1 LTQIGRFKDEAN
13 YRWTADQQA
22 DVQHVVDN
30 FTYDYDDF
38 KGDMFVRFVRD
49 LGSLGGRPI
58 WGQRRAG
65 RLLMVKKHIDNDAT
79 KNINRRRYTIAH
91 ESGHQLDAD
100 RLGSNEKQQLMALMK
115 PDGRYDNW
123 REGAYEWMA
132 SEVFA
137 HEFAHLYMGGGGSW
151 GNILTGSNEFY
162 RRSFNDSAAAKA
174 LIDTFTDSDGDD
186 HDDDDDGSLPVTV
199 WLPAKDLSRRKK
211 PDGTSKQGSGRD
223 EHLPMGRIP
232 YGPAGGVV
240 NWIYDAL
247 LKFDAD
253 FPDDIET
260 INTANLE
267 LTVIGAPGGTTHLIG
282 SGDKSVLRAQRV
294 LQDWAEGNNEEGE
307 WDSSDWV
314 NPSVSSNVAALG
326 AVGSKVTGTRMA
338 FDVMAHVRQWAPSR
352 VAVAGL
358 GEGKGNPNHGQL
370 LTMARTD
377 KIDGATEF
385 GSGENGTTAYQP
397 RLRIEYTPKSSNP
410 VGEAIGPAGEINTNI
425 FHFEGE
431 YNLPIGEDVLGK
443 VEIQVK
449 RAGGSNVWTPA
460 ERLATANE
468 ESLGIFSTASSAQGA
483 PAWVV
488 GVGYEWRF
496 RVRSKRSGKQSEWTD
511 WLAFSITNT
520 APTVS
525 ATSLGSKQTLDGVYF
540 GGPFTGPATPAI
552 ADSMS
557 TPAGFAR
564 MSMWMAYWKG
574 LGIPAF
580 TSAVNLMVEMNM
592 RGAILMGLDWNSP
605 YYELPADVED
615 KLDILIA
622 NGITPYLGVWL
633 KQLDSAEL
641 TLALGAWADGNGKW
655 GGVVVDIE
663 EAWKTYQSDHPV
675 TAEANLVAFETG
687 MRAVMSGKP
696 LAYSSYG
703 TVNFHTDMNYPLL
716 DDHFDLFLGQIYS
729 DTKAENTVAG
739 MTTSMNQAFNQYN
752 NMGLTLPYIPVMSA
766 YGSGANAPTRRYFA
780 ERALEQK
787 GGVSFWKYATTI
799 NSDVRAVFAS
809 LPRDLPGT
817 PVPQQLRVVGQ
828 RTQLRPE
835 AEGNPAWANDIG
847 TLWDTGEVA
856 LNSSEHENLRVR
868 RLYRGQRLEAG
879 TYTYRVQVQD
889 SLGAWSAWDYATV
902 TLTDPYQPD
911 SGAIDYLS
919 QYRQQSKVRIRIFDM
934 DANRGPGE
942 VKAIIYD
949 AQHIGASTV
958 ANDVG
963 EFYFTVPTMHPQ
975 ASEIEPLQRHY
986 ALEFYRGGIWKPLF
1000 EGVIMDMDADEDEV
1014 VFYGLDYMGLLS
1026 KNVETAFFTTDQP
1039 EKSIDSGGSKYIDK
1053 TISYVIKD
1061 QLQRGHDLE
1070 DSTIGFIEVEAT
1082 ADHVLMESI
1091 PSKVTINAAF
1101 RERLGFILGLIQ
1113 SAKQGTGLRSRLW
1126 PERTADGT
1134 YQWRYKN
1141 NAGTERDNLRLRYG
1155 ELVQGF
1161 RVVLLGDWAARVYG
1175 VGRITNEVKPRF
1187 KMANAPGID
1196 TGIWGNVA
1204 QPAVWND
1211 LIDEN
1216 DLQRRVKQLALEMGK
1231 FGKSV
1236 ALGLRVSGIEVFDG
1250 WNLLDNVPV
1259 EIQRGAVDT
1268 TRYGS
1273 GYWTIQ
1279 GVEYRLEPD
1288 GHDELTLAIKPR
1300 EDSTAPDPD
1309 LIPSHP
1315 VSNAGEWTETVGE
1328 NLMLT
1333 SATVLR
1339 DDGTVAAVVT
1349 AQWDPLDVENFDL
1362 YAVQIARVDLELDEE
1377 PDDADFQHAL
1387 MATTPNAT
1395 IDFEDML
1402 PDEQYAVRVGAYDT
1416 MGNFTGFSDP
1426 TVITAAT
1433 DNTIPP
1439 VPAGLS
1445 VGGAIRS
1452 LVISWEPVGATDL
1465 AFYEVSYRLNG
1476 TSDPFV
1482 TIQTGATLI
1491 SITGLQANDAGTI
1504 KYDVK
1509 VRAVDL
1515 SENRSAYG
1523 PTVVGTPN
1531 QVTGGVIALGS
1542 ISTEH
1547 IDTEGIDAGVMTTG
1561 YMSIGEPA
1569 VPEPPLPPGSPPVF
1583 VVYNGAG
1590 VEIGRIDST
1599 GMYWQDP
1606 TNTNRR
1612 MRFLDGVL
1620 EFSNDGGATWTTAIN
1635 ADGILANSL
1644 LIGHIPGGHN
1654 LIPNSSFELA
1664 DFIGAGSKMW
1674 DVTGDWDDK
1683 LAGSVLIDD
1692 TTGDLKMTSVTY

>member
-1 LTQIGRFKDEAN
+1 MTQIGRFKDEAN

-79 KNINRRRYTIAH
+79 RNINRRRYTIAH

-162 RRSFNDSAAAKA
+162 RRSFDDAGAAKA

-232 YGPAGGVV
+232 YGPTGSVV

-260 INTANLE
+260 INAANLE
-267 LTVIGAPGGTTHLIG
+267 LSVIGAPGGTTHLIG

-314 NPSVSSNVAALG
+314 NPSVSSNVVALG

-385 GSGENGTTAYQP
+385 GSSENGTTAYQP

-540 GGPFTGPATPAI
+540 GGPFTGPVTPAI
-552 ADSMS
+552 RGQYE
-557 TPAGFAR
+557 TPPQASHGCPCGWPTGRDWASR
-564 MSMWMAYWKG
+564 PS
-574 LGIPAF
+574 P
-580 TSAVNLMVEMNM
+580 SAVNLMVEMNM

-663 EAWKTYQSDHPV
+663 DAWKTYQAAPPGYSRSQPSRLRDGHAGGDGRQATGLLVIRHRRLPHRHELPAAGRPLRPVPRPDLLRHQGREHSGRYDHLDEQGVQPV
-675 TAEANLVAFETG
+675 QQHGFDA
-687 MRAVMSGKP
+687 P
-696 LAYSSYG
+696 LHPG
-703 TVNFHTDMNYPLL
+703 DERRMEVGPMPPL
-716 DDHFDLFLGQIYS
+716 D
-729 DTKAENTVAG
+729 A
-739 MTTSMNQAFNQYN
+739 TSLKEHSN
-752 NMGLTLPYIPVMSA
+752 
-766 YGSGANAPTRRYFA
+766 
-780 ERALEQK
+780 EK

-835 AEGNPAWANDIG
+835 AEGNPAWANDVG

-868 RLYRGQRLEAG
+868 RSYRGQRLEAG

-1026 KNVETAFFTTDQP
+1026 KNVETAFFTIRPPRREHRRRWLQVHRQDHLVRHQGPTDA
-1039 EKSIDSGGSKYIDK
+1039 
-1053 TISYVIKD
+1053 
-1061 QLQRGHDLE
+1061 RGHD
-1070 DSTIGFIEVEAT
+1070 DRTHPSASSTWS
-1082 ADHVLMESI
+1082 HRLKPPLMEAI
-1091 PSKVTINAAF
+1091 TSKVTINAAF

-1113 SAKQGTGLRSRLW
+1113 SAKQGTGTGHACGLRRL
-1126 PERTADGT
+1126 ADGT

-1141 NAGTERDNLRLRYG
+1141 NAGAQPRQPAPALRRTGAGLPHR
-1155 ELVQGF
+1155 
-1161 RVVLLGDWAARVYG
+1161 AARRLGSQG
-1175 VGRITNEVKPRF
+1175 VR
-1187 KMANAPGID
+1187 
-1196 TGIWGNVA
+1196 
-1204 QPAVWND
+1204 
-1211 LIDEN
+1211 
-1216 DLQRRVKQLALEMGK
+1216 
-1231 FGKSV
+1231 
-1236 ALGLRVSGIEVFDG
+1236 SGAYH
-1250 WNLLDNVPV
+1250 
-1259 EIQRGAVDT
+1259 QRGQAALQECHG
-1268 TRYGS
+1268 TRHRHRHLGQR
-1273 GYWTIQ
+1273 GPAC
-1279 GVEYRLEPD
+1279 GVE
-1288 GHDELTLAIKPR
+1288 
-1300 EDSTAPDPD
+1300 
-1309 LIPSHP
+1309 
-1315 VSNAGEWTETVGE
+1315 
-1328 NLMLT
+1328 
-1333 SATVLR
+1333 
-1339 DDGTVAAVVT
+1339 
-1349 AQWDPLDVENFDL
+1349 
-1362 YAVQIARVDLELDEE
+1362 
-1377 PDDADFQHAL
+1377 
-1387 MATTPNAT
+1387 
-1395 IDFEDML
+1395 
-1402 PDEQYAVRVGAYDT
+1402 
-1416 MGNFTGFSDP
+1416 
-1426 TVITAAT
+1426 
-1433 DNTIPP
+1433 
-1439 VPAGLS
+1439 
-1445 VGGAIRS
+1445 
-1452 LVISWEPVGATDL
+1452 
-1465 AFYEVSYRLNG
+1465 
-1476 TSDPFV
+1476 
-1482 TIQTGATLI
+1482 
-1491 SITGLQANDAGTI
+1491 
-1504 KYDVK
+1504 
-1509 VRAVDL
+1509 
-1515 SENRSAYG
+1515 
-1523 PTVVGTPN
+1523 
-1531 QVTGGVIALGS
+1531 
-1542 ISTEH
+1542 
-1547 IDTEGIDAGVMTTG
+1547 
-1561 YMSIGEPA
+1561 
-1569 VPEPPLPPGSPPVF
+1569 
-1583 VVYNGAG
+1583 
-1590 VEIGRIDST
+1590 
-1599 GMYWQDP
+1599 
-1606 TNTNRR
+1606 
-1612 MRFLDGVL
+1612 
-1620 EFSNDGGATWTTAIN
+1620 
-1635 ADGILANSL
+1635 
-1644 LIGHIPGGHN
+1644 
-1654 LIPNSSFELA
+1654 
-1664 DFIGAGSKMW
+1664 
-1674 DVTGDWDDK
+1674 
-1683 LAGSVLIDD
+1683 
-1692 TTGDLKMTSVTY
+1692 